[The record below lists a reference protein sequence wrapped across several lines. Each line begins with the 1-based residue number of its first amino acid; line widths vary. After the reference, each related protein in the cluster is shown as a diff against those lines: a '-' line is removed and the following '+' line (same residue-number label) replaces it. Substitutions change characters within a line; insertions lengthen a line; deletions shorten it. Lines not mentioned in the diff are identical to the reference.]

1 MRLNT
6 LLITGLGLSLTLISC
21 KKDQDPDPQPQGY
34 EVPTTYNFSNVNYS
48 GQTFRLAM
56 LTELSTYMKTA
67 NTQGTAV
74 DAQVM
79 KNMFANSG
87 NPFTD
92 VALDTCGKQL
102 ENKCFA
108 VDVNLFKGYMDS
120 LANASQ
126 SVVAGSNGV
135 SGVVVSS
142 TDNTKKYLFDK
153 NGIEYTQYIEK
164 GLMGA
169 VFYYQAM
176 ETYLSTSGMAV
187 DNETVTPGEGTAM
200 EHHFDEAFGYF
211 GAPIDFPTN
220 VSGLVYWA
228 KYSNTVNGVLGTN
241 TTLMNAFLRA
251 RAAISNNDLTVRDE
265 QITIIRATWEK
276 VIAACAIH
284 YFNEALTNLGD
295 DALRNHSLSEAT
307 AFVQSLKYSSTR
319 VITLQQIADATAY
332 VGYNYYT
339 VSTAGINNAKNLIS
353 SIYGLDAVK
362 DNL

>member
-1 MRLNT
+1 MRLNN
-6 LLITGLGLSLTLISC
+6 LFITGLGLSLALVSC
-21 KKDQDPDPQPQGY
+21 KKEEDPDPQTQGY
-34 EVPTTYNFSNVNYS
+34 EVPTTYNFSNVSYT
-48 GQTFRLAM
+48 GQTQRIAM
-56 LTELSTYMKTA
+56 LTELTTYMKTA
-67 NTQGTAV
+67 NTQGTAI

-87 NPFTD
+87 SPFADAT
-92 VALDTCGKQL
+92 LNTSGKQL

-126 SVVAGSNGV
+126 SLVAGSNGV
-135 SGVVVSS
+135 AGVVVSS

-176 ETYLSTSGMAV
+176 ETYLSASGMAV

-211 GAPIDFPTN
+211 AAPIDFPTN
-220 VSGLVYWA
+220 TTGLVYWA

-241 TTLMNAFLRA
+241 ATLMNAFLRA
-251 RAAISNNDLTVRDE
+251 RAAISNKDLTVRDE

-276 VIAACAIH
+276 VIAASAIH
-284 YFNEALTNLGD
+284 YLNEALADLAD
-295 DALRNHSLSEAT
+295 DALRNHALSEAT
-307 AFVQSLKYSSTR
+307 AFIQSLKYSSTR
-319 VITLQQIADATAY
+319 IITLQQIADATAY
-332 VGYNYYT
+332 LGYNYYT